1 MQIAKLDIWAVWD
14 TNAADAICITT
25 NGFVRRNGR
34 AVMGR
39 GCAAEAARKFPG
51 IDRILGERI
60 RRCGNRCQILIG
72 QTADHPALVSFPV
85 KPIRRRCVDPLRE
98 VVAHMVQKFAPGDTV
113 PGWACK
119 ADPRI
124 VHRSA
129 LQLCALSD
137 RLGWKRVVLP
147 RPGCG
152 AGELSWS
159 VVEQILQ
166 HVLDDR
172 FVVVTRPS
180 QC

>member
-1 MQIAKLDIWAVWD
+1 VQTAELDIWAVWD

-51 IDRILGERI
+51 IDRVLGEKI
-60 RRCGNRCQILIG
+60 RRYGNRCQVLIG
-72 QTADHPALVSFPV
+72 QTAEHPALVSFPV
-85 KPIRRRCVDPLRE
+85 KPIRRRCVDPLRD
-98 VVAHMVQKFAPGDTV
+98 VVAHMVEKFAPGDCI

-119 ADPRI
+119 ADPSI

-129 LQLCALSD
+129 LQLCALSS
-137 RLGWKRVVLP
+137 RFGWRRIVLP

-159 VVEQILQ
+159 VVEEILRR
-166 HVLDDR
+166 VLDDR
-172 FVVVTRPS
+172 FVVVTKPS
-180 QC
+180 QR